1 MNEMRDIKCPLCGAP
16 AVVRITNE
24 PHFIGS
30 DNTPTRISYE
40 YDEPSPPPVTTIYG
54 YELEMLRVAAEL
66 MHRQG
71 ITAEDL
77 RGLVNNIER
86 AYSMVIEI
94 TRRDTQR
101 QLDAIYEKLH
111 NPVVPDYLWPKIN
124 PYLKEERNEN
134 NQN

>member
-1 MNEMRDIKCPLCGAP
+1 MNEMRDTKCPLCGAP
-16 AVVRITNE
+16 AVIRITE
-24 PHFIGS
+24 DPHLCE
-30 DNTPTRISYE
+30 TKISYE

-66 MHRQG
+66 MHKQG

-124 PYLKEERNEN
+124 PHLKEERNEN